1 MIWGAAMPR
10 RKHKKLHLKIRVKL
24 TESMTKADAKV
35 LIWRSVR
42 TRIVQKGIELSW
54 IDWSRAQAHGPMKG
68 GEYIGKAAHDAL
80 VDFYWAIMA
89 PGSKTRISVVKR
101 G

>member
-1 MIWGAAMPR
+1 MPR
-10 RKHKKLHLKIRVKL
+10 KIHKPLHLKIRVKL
-24 TESMTKADAKV
+24 TEPMTKADAKV

-54 IDWSRAQAHGPMKG
+54 INWSRAEGHGPMKG

-80 VDFYWAIMA
+80 VDFYWAIMH
-89 PGSKTRISVVKR
+89 PNTKTRIDVVKK